1 MKENFMQISL
11 LPYKYKKIGVWVL
24 LAGVPVIAAVL
35 IALFSAGIITERKA
49 FFDEWTYPLVY
60 YPIIIG
66 LAFLNFS
73 EEKQEDEM
81 VQNLR
86 YRSFVSG
93 VFFLVIALLCLP
105 FYSNIY
111 TLLKSKSI
119 KMPDVG
125 GMLGTLMLLLVYIY
139 GSFKYNLH
147 NMRKALE
154 ADEE

>member
-11 LPYKYKKIGVWVL
+11 LSYKYKKIGVWVL
-24 LAGVPVIAAVL
+24 LAGLPLVAAIVA
-35 IALFSAGIITERKA
+35 ALLAAGIITDSRA
-49 FFDEWTYPLVY
+49 FFHEWTYPLVY

-66 LAFLNFS
+66 LALLNFS
-73 EEKQEDEM
+73 EEKHEDEM
-81 VQNLR
+81 VQSLR

-111 TLLKSKSI
+111 TLLESKSI

-125 GMLGTLMLLLVYIY
+125 GMLGTLTLLLVYIY
-139 GSFKYNLH
+139 GSFKYNLY
-147 NMRKALE
+147 NMRKTLE